1 MPRPPCSSDLRS
13 RHRRGGSAGCVIAAR
28 LSEAGMRVILL
39 EAGGS
44 DRDPMIQ
51 IPAGVGHQLY
61 NPKHNWMYASEPEL
75 GTCER
80 RIHTPRGKVLGGSS
94 SINGMLY
101 VRGNPADYDAWAQ
114 AGCRGWSYQEILPL
128 FKRSETY
135 RAGGA
140 PAFRGQDGPMPV
152 EPYRTVLPL
161 THRFVEAAQ
170 EAGFPF
176 NDDVNGARQDGVS
189 HAQMS
194 RRGRL
199 RGSTYRTF
207 LGHPG
212 ARNVRILTGAVV
224 EGLIIENGRC
234 SGLRFR
240 RHGRPGTVNARNE
253 VILSAGAIGS
263 PQILQ
268 LSGIGPA
275 AHLRL
280 VGVEPML
287 DLPGVGANLADH
299 YAVRIVC
306 RLKDMTTINELAR
319 GWRLMREAAIF
330 ALAGRGA
337 LTFGVTSAMVFCH
350 SREGL
355 QSPDI
360 QLSFTPA
367 SYAFGKALMLE
378 REPGMTVAICAARPA
393 SRGSVMIASSDAGTA
408 PKIRYG
414 YLSDPEDV
422 RVTCAGLRHARRIL
436 SSPAL
441 SSCYVS
447 ELKPGR
453 DIVSDADIE
462 SFARQEGASIYHPV
476 GTCRMGIDAMAVV
489 DPQLKLRGIAGLRVA
504 DASIMPSL
512 TTGNTNAPTIM
523 IGEKAADLI
532 LQSRRAA

>member
-1 MPRPPCSSDLRS
+1 MEADYVVV
-13 RHRRGGSAGCVIAAR
+13 GAGSAGCVIAAR
-28 LSEAGMRVILL
+28 LSEAGASVLLL
-39 EAGGS
+39 EAGGG

-61 NPKHNWMYASEPEL
+61 NPKHNWMYASEPEP
-75 GTCER
+75 GTNDR

-114 AGCRGWSYQEILPL
+114 AGCQGWSYDDVLPL
-128 FKRSETY
+128 FKRSETC
-135 RAGGA
+135 RTGGGS
-140 PAFRGQDGPMPV
+140 AFRGQGGPMPV

-161 THRFVEAAQ
+161 THCFVTAAQ
-170 EAGFPF
+170 EAGFAF
-176 NDDVNGARQDGVS
+176 NDDVNGACQDGVS

-207 LGHPG
+207 LARPE
-212 ARNVRILTGAVV
+212 ARRNVTILTGALV
-224 EGLIIENGRC
+224 EGLVIENSRC
-234 SGLRFR
+234 TGLRYR
-240 RHGRPGTVNARNE
+240 LHGQPGVVRARGE

-268 LSGIGPA
+268 ISGVGPA
-275 AHLRL
+275 AHLRSF
-280 VGVEPML
+280 GVEPVL

-299 YAVRIVC
+299 FAVRIVC
-306 RLKDMTTINELAR
+306 RLRGLTTINELAH
-319 GWRLMREAAIF
+319 GWRLMREAARF
-330 ALAGRGA
+330 ALTGRGA

-367 SYAFGKALMLE
+367 SYVFGKALALE

-393 SRGSVMIASSDAGTA
+393 SRGSVMIASPDAGVA
-408 PKIRYG
+408 PTIRYG
-414 YLSDPEDV
+414 YLTDPEDV

-436 SSPAL
+436 SAPAL
-441 SSCYVS
+441 APYYVS
-447 ELKPGR
+447 ELRPGR
-453 DIVSDADIE
+453 DMVSDEDIE
-462 SFARQEGASIYHPV
+462 SFARREGSSIYHPV

-489 DPQLKLRGIAGLRVA
+489 DPQLRLHGIEGLRVA
-504 DASIMPSL
+504 DASIMPCL

-523 IGEKAADLI
+523 IGEKAADMI
-532 LQSRRAA
+532 LQDRRSA